1 MASQESSQDPAV
13 LEQMLRAENEAL
25 RKRVRELEA
34 RLREPEDIVRAIR
47 EGEVDAFV
55 VAAPSGE
62 QIYTLRSAD
71 LLYRGMIE
79 DMREGAVALNEASQ
93 ILYCNK
99 HFAQLM
105 KRDRGGLIG
114 ASVLPFVPDVSRP
127 FFARMPTLDSGQR
140 GELALRAADG
150 ELIPVFCT
158 LDRISLDGNEVFCLI
173 VTDLTNQRRREQ
185 LQAESQRKDEFLA
198 MLAHELRNPLAPIR
212 NAAKILRLMAP
223 ADPQLQRAR
232 GVIER
237 QVTQLA
243 RLVDDL
249 LDVSR
254 IRGGK
259 IRLDREPVDLA
270 SVISF
275 AVETARPLI
284 EERNHQLEL
293 DVPAEPMLVEGD
305 AARLSQVIANL
316 LNNAAKFTPRRGFI
330 RVEVQRELGEA
341 RIAVRDSGVGISEE
355 MAPRLFDL
363 FTQAEATLGRSQGGL
378 GIGLTLVRTLIEM
391 HGGSVEVRSDGI
403 GKGSE
408 FVVRLPL
415 LAANALPTGNRS
427 EPTTA
432 GQPVPRRVLVV
443 DDNVDI
449 ADTFKM
455 LIECSGHD
463 VRMVTDGDSALR
475 EARDFRPEVMFLD
488 IGLPGRDG
496 YEISHE
502 LRQMPELDGLVLI
515 AVTGYG
521 QPEDRSRS
529 REAGFDHHWVKPID
543 FDELDKLWRTLATER
558 RGSSPVRED

>member
-1 MASQESSQDPAV
+1 MASQESSRDPAA
-13 LEQMLRAENEAL
+13 LAQMLQAENETL
-25 RKRVRELEA
+25 RNRVRDLDA

-93 ILYCNK
+93 IVYCNK
-99 HFAQLM
+99 HFADLM
-105 KRDRGGLIG
+105 KGDRGGLIG
-114 ASVLPFVPDVSRP
+114 ASVLPFVPDASRA
-127 FFARMPTLDSGQR
+127 FFARMNDTTTDSGQR
-140 GELALRAADG
+140 GELTLRAADG
-150 ELIPVFCT
+150 GLIPVFCA
-158 LDRISLDGNEVFCLI
+158 LSRISLDGSEVFCLI
-173 VTDLTNQRRREQ
+173 VTDLTDQRRREA

-198 MLAHELRNPLAPIR
+198 MLAHELRNPIAPIR
-212 NAAKILRLMAP
+212 NAAEILRLRGP
-223 ADPQLQRAR
+223 ADPALQRAR
-232 GVIER
+232 AVIDR

-259 IRLDREPVDLA
+259 IRLEREPVDLA

-284 EERNHQLEL
+284 EQRNHQLKL
-293 DVPAEPMLVEGD
+293 DLPAEPMVVEGD

-316 LNNAAKFTPRRGFI
+316 LNNAAKFTPGGGFI
-330 RVEVQRELGEA
+330 WVELQRRQGEA
-341 RIAVRDSGVGISEE
+341 RIAVRDSWVGISEE

-363 FTQAEATLGRSQGGL
+363 FAQAETTLGRSQGGL
-378 GIGLTLVRTLIEM
+378 GIGLTLVRTLVEM
-391 HGGSVEVRSDGI
+391 HGGSVGVRSDGI

-415 LAANALPTGNRS
+415 LATDALPTGNRS

-432 GQPVPRRVLVV
+432 GQAVSRRVLVV

-449 ADTFKM
+449 ADSFKM

-475 EARDFRPEVMFLD
+475 EALAFRPEVMFLD

-496 YEISHE
+496 YEISRE
-502 LRQMPELDGLVLI
+502 LRQMPELGGLVLI

-521 QPEDRSRS
+521 QAEDRSRS
-529 REAGFDHHWVKPID
+529 REAGFDYHWVKPID
-543 FDELDKLWRTLATER
+543 LDALDKLWTTLATDR
-558 RGSSPVRED
+558 RGVC